1 MKVLA
6 LDTSAEFASIAALEN
21 GHLTEVL
28 IHSRDG
34 FGHCIFQQVELLLAR
49 LGWRVDDIDCFG
61 AAAGPGS
68 FTGVRVALSAIK
80 GLAEA
85 AGKPMVAVSNLQ
97 ALAAF
102 GDAPLRAPLLDAR
115 RGEIYAG
122 LYAANLEPIQPEAV
136 VRFPD
141 WLPTVP
147 AEAQFVV
154 ADSVPFESFLP
165 RVPLQAPRA
174 LASAVA
180 RITQTRYL
188 RGQAQDPAAT
198 GANYVRRPDAEL
210 KWTGG

>member
-1 MKVLA
+1 MKILA
-6 LDTSAEFASIAALEN
+6 LDTSAEFASIAALD
-21 GHLTEVL
+21 GDHLTEVL

-34 FGHCIFQQVELLLAR
+34 FGHHIFQQVESLLGK

-122 LYAANLEPIQPEAV
+122 LYDASLQLVQPEV
-136 VRFPD
+136 VARFQD

-147 AEAQFVV
+147 GDAQFIV
-154 ADSVPFESFLP
+154 ADPLPFESSLP
-165 RVPLQAPRA
+165 REPLHAPRA

-180 RITQTRYL
+180 HIARTRFL
-188 RGQAQDPAAT
+188 NGQAQDPAAT
-198 GANYVRRPDAEL
+198 DANYVRRADAEL
-210 KWTGG
+210 KWVDR

>member
-1 MKVLA
+1 MRILA
-6 LDTSAEFASIAALEN
+6 LDTSAEFASIAALEDS
-21 GHLTEVL
+21 HLTEVL

-34 FGHCIFQQVELLLAR
+34 FGHHIFQQVESLLAK

-122 LYAANLEPIQPEAV
+122 LYDANLQLVQPEV
-136 VRFPD
+136 VARFQD

-147 AEAQFVV
+147 AEAQFIV
-154 ADSVPFESFLP
+154 ADPLPFESSLP
-165 RVPLQAPRA
+165 REPLQAPRA

-180 RITQTRYL
+180 HIARTRFL
-188 RGQAQDPAAT
+188 NGQAQDPAAT
-198 GANYVRRPDAEL
+198 DANYVRRADAEL
-210 KWTGG
+210 KWVDR